1 MEIILTLLVAFA
13 AGYLFMKFKVPGG
26 MMIGAV
32 IGSCVFNVITGEA
45 QMPSYAKTIAQIVA
59 GAFIGSSVEKD
70 ELKQMKSIFKTAAFV
85 ISSYFLINVIC
96 GFLIMKTGNV
106 EPLTAL
112 LSCAPGGLSDIPIIA
127 DDMGADSSKVLVL
140 QFIRYL
146 LGLGIFP
153 SLINLIPDEG
163 SNEVLEKTDARK
175 EKKPINIP
183 NTLLTFAV
191 AGAAGLLGKYLGVTG
206 GTMAFATIAAIIFK
220 YFCPKAEMHRSIRK
234 AAQLLSGAYV
244 GSTIGMAQIIDMKR
258 LALPAVVL
266 VLSYSLGAVM
276 MGTFLYRKKIF
287 KKREAYLASIP
298 AGASDMALIEDDL
311 NIHNIK
317 IILLQVMRM
326 IVVISIF
333 PTLLKLVAQLFS
345 SVF

>member
-1 MEIILTLLVAFA
+1 MLLEIILTLLVAFA
-13 AGYLFMKFKVPGG
+13 AGFLFMKFKVPGG

-32 IGSCVFNVITGEA
+32 IGSCVFNVITGNA
-45 QMPSYAKTIAQIVA
+45 QMPPYAKTLAQIVA

-70 ELKQMKSIFKTAAFV
+70 DLRQMKSIFKTAAFV
-85 ISSYFLINVIC
+85 ISSYFAINVIC

-106 EPLTAL
+106 DPLTAL

-127 DDMGADSSKVLVL
+127 DDMGADNSKVLVL
-140 QFIRYL
+140 QFVRYL
-146 LGLGIFP
+146 LGLGVFP
-153 SLINLIPDEG
+153 SLLNLIP
-163 SNEVLEKTDARK
+163 NEDAAEVSGKTGANK

-206 GTMAFATIAAIIFK
+206 GTMAFATIGAIVFK

-244 GSTIGMAQIIDMKR
+244 GSTIGIVQIMDMKR
-258 LALPAVVL
+258 LALPAVML
-266 VLSYSLGAVM
+266 VICYSLGAAM

-298 AGASDMALIEDDL
+298 AGASDMALIADDL
-311 NIHNIK
+311 QIHNIK
-317 IILLQVMRM
+317 IVLLQVMRM

-333 PTLLKLVAQLFS
+333 PTLLELVAKLFS
-345 SVF
+345 